1 MMAALTLV
9 AKPVA
14 SRVLRAKEL
23 EKDKAHD
30 AYQDTAPQ
38 EDRR

>member
-1 MMAALTLV
+1 MRPALTLV

-14 SRVLRAKEL
+14 SRVPSAKKL

-30 AYQDTAPQ
+30 AYQDNAPQ